1 MNRLLLTLAAALA
14 ASLGSAHAQLCP
26 GYTLNVEQISGDTY
40 DPVEVVPT
48 RVQIRLSVEGGTA
61 PAICAAQ
68 PVIVSADFDTD
79 PLATVFRNP
88 DSLLNL
94 TGSYP
99 GNNDANLTGFTVRL
113 TLGARQRLVG
123 GESITLSLVDLTA
136 GQFLRAGV
144 YSSPIRARVGQTG
157 TPVSMNLTSRVVP
170 AMQLL
175 ASSADGQESI
185 DLGDPRNGAS
195 GSTLFFFRSN
205 VGIQVAAS
213 SLNGGRLLHEGGT
226 GHTIPYTMSLA
237 STPLNLSGGPAMV
250 ALPFTTILPRA
261 SLIEVNVPP
270 PPANDQP
277 FAGIYRDTVT
287 LSFTPF

>member
-1 MNRLLLTLAAALA
+1 MNRLFLALAAALA
-14 ASLGSAHAQLCP
+14 ASIGSAHAQLCP
-26 GYTLNVEQISGDTY
+26 GYTLNIEQVAGDTY
-40 DPVEVVPT
+40 DPVDVVPT
-48 RVQIRLSVEGGTA
+48 RVQVRLSVDGGTA
-61 PAICAAQ
+61 PAACALQ

-99 GNNDANLTGFTVRL
+99 GNADANLVGFTARL
-113 TLGARQRLVG
+113 TLGARQRLVS
-123 GESITLSLVDLTA
+123 GEPITLSLVDLTA
-136 GQFLRAGV
+136 GQFLRAGT
-144 YSSPIRARVGQTG
+144 YTSPIRARVGIGG
-157 TPVSMNLTSRVVP
+157 TPVTLNLVSQVVP

-175 ASSADGQESI
+175 ASSADGQETI
-185 DLGDPRNGAS
+185 DLGDPRNGTS

-205 VGIQVAAS
+205 MGVQVAAS
-213 SLNGGRLLHEGGT
+213 SLNGGRLLHEGST
-226 GHTIPYTMSLA
+226 GHTIPYTMNLA
-237 STPLNLSGGPAMV
+237 STPLNLSAGPAQV
-250 ALPFTTILPRA
+250 NIPFTSILPRA

-277 FAGIYRDTVT
+277 FAGVYRDTVT